1 MHYSFLTKLLL
12 SYQRKEFYRQAVLN
26 VSLWNKLYK
35 RFQKNLPENI
45 EAALHKIITGAEL
58 SEIKKMEKD
67 IRRGCGKGG
76 CGGIFISE
84 GSGVGGGSGNFL
96 GVQCGGSISTGFE
109 HGGSSC

>member
-1 MHYSFLTKLLL
+1 
-12 SYQRKEFYRQAVLN
+12 
-26 VSLWNKLYK
+26 
-35 RFQKNLPENI
+35 
-45 EAALHKIITGAEL
+45 
-58 SEIKKMEKD
+58 MEKD